1 MNELE
6 NKIEERYRRREHWRE
21 HKGMSARGRRWTGI
35 FLLFIGAAALL
46 KGYLTPVLP
55 AWLFT
60 WQMLLIVLG
69 LFIGIR
75 HNFRGGPWF
84 VLMLIGSIFLLN
96 EFYTDFI
103 DRRYI
108 WPLALMALGAFLI
121 FKPRHRHWGAQ
132 EQEGAAPVAHEETVP
147 TTEPSVPHTEAMAA
161 SDEDYLDS
169 TTVFGGIKKTL
180 FTKNFKGGDIVNI
193 LGGTEINLS
202 QADINGRVVLEVT
215 QIFGGT
221 KIIVPPHWEIKPEM
235 AAIFGGIDDKRSFHN
250 ATIDRSKVLV
260 LKGTSIFGG
269 IEIKTF

>member
-1 MNELE
+1 MNQLE
-6 NKIEERYRRREHWRE
+6 NKTEHRFAGSSSCMGRRTN
-21 HKGMSARGRRWTGI
+21 AAIGRRWTGA
-35 FLLFIGAAALL
+35 FLLLIGAAALL
-46 KGYLTPVLP
+46 KSYLTPALP

-75 HNFRGGPWF
+75 HNFRGGAW
-84 VLMLIGSIFLLN
+84 LTLLLIGTIFLLT
-96 EFYTDFI
+96 EFYPNFI

-108 WPLALMALGAFLI
+108 WPLAFIALGLFLI
-121 FKPRHRHWGAQ
+121 FKPRRQHTDVQ
-132 EQEGAAPVAHEETVP
+132 EPGIQ
-147 TTEPSVPHTEAMAA
+147 EPSLTEVTNLNQPPA
-161 SDEDYLDS
+161 SGEDFLDS

-180 FTKNFKGGDIVNI
+180 FTKNFKGGEIVNI

-202 QADINGRVVLEVT
+202 QADVNGRVELEVT

-235 AAIFGGIDDKRSFHN
+235 AAIFGGIDDKRSFYQN
-250 ATIDRSKVLV
+250 TSIDQNKVLV

-269 IEIKTF
+269 IEIKNF

>member
-6 NKIEERYRRREHWRE
+6 NKIEERYGNRSHWRE
-21 HKGMSARGRRWTGI
+21 RKGMSARGRRWTGI
-35 FLLFIGAAALL
+35 FLLLIGTAALL
-46 KGYLTPVLP
+46 KSYLVPTLPV
-55 AWLFT
+55 WLFT

-96 EFYTDFI
+96 EFYPNFI

-108 WPLALMALGAFLI
+108 WPLALMAVGAFLI
-121 FKPRHRHWGAQ
+121 FKPRHRHWGMPEQGDTTALPHQ
-132 EQEGAAPVAHEETVP
+132 EEVQPKEL
-147 TTEPSVPHTEAMAA
+147 AA
-161 SDEDYLDS
+161 SDEDFLDS

-180 FTKNFKGGDIVNI
+180 FTKNFQGGDIVNI

-202 QADINGRVVLEVT
+202 QADINGRVTLDVT

-250 ATIDRSKVLV
+250 ATIDHSKVLV

-269 IEIKTF
+269 IEIRTF